1 MGWKSIELQVAIPRS
16 QDAGK
21 VQQQLLNQSQQY
33 QTSLTQHQLLEE
45 LRKRKQVNRMHPAH
59 LSKLGRQAK
68 ISSSV
73 TKKKQSK
80 CNMDKHPYLGKEID
94 LNG

>member
-21 VQQQLLNQSQQY
+21 IQQQLLNQSQQY
-33 QTSLTQHQLLEE
+33 QASLTQHQLLEE
-45 LRKRKQVNRMHPAH
+45 LRKRKQVNHVHQPH
-59 LSKLGRQAK
+59 LLKLEHQSKTSQSLA
-68 ISSSV
+68 
-73 TKKKQSK
+73 KKKKSQ
-80 CNMDKHPYLGKEID
+80 CHTDKHPYLGKEID